1 MPTPMPAPMP
11 SATAFA
17 SEKPRVISGDAAV
30 VPPPRAQEPTSGFH
44 SLFHDDGRRGAVAPV
59 VTELWGG
66 RAVAAREAARP
77 PAGPSAAGQRPPGGS
92 ALELFRDPPPNLRG
106 RFDGKT

>member
-1 MPTPMPAPMP
+1 MP

-17 SEKPRVISGDAAV
+17 GEKPRVISGDAAI

-44 SLFHDDGRRGAVAPV
+44 SLFHDDGCRRGAVAPV

-77 PAGPSAAGQRPPGGS
+77 PAGPSAAGQRAPGGS